1 MQKSALISP
10 IVEADVSEE
19 VIKKVERFL
28 RKVTP
33 LVEKE
38 LQENFPLYQ
47 SNCCF
52 RQDSDVMLGSSFIN
66 VTLDWFILFSKWR
79 RKVRRR
85 WKFLL

>member
-10 IVEADVSEE
+10 IVEADISEE

-47 SNCCF
+47 RSYDF
-52 RQDSDVMLGSSFIN
+52 KKVLVVMLENSFIN
-66 VTLDWFILFSKWR
+66 VILD
-79 RKVRRR
+79 
-85 WKFLL
+85 

>member
-10 IVEADVSEE
+10 IVEADISEE

-47 SNCCF
+47 RS
-52 RQDSDVMLGSSFIN
+52 SDFKKVSVVMLENSFIN
-66 VTLDWFILFSKWR
+66 VILD
-79 RKVRRR
+79 
-85 WKFLL
+85 

>member
-47 SNCCF
+47 RF
-52 RQDSDVMLGSSFIN
+52 GRDAGEQFYKRDSRLVH
-66 VTLDWFILFSKWR
+66 TL
-79 RKVRRR
+79 
-85 WKFLL
+85 

>member
-47 SNCCF
+47 SSYGF
-52 RQDSDVMLGSSFIN
+52 MKGSVVMLESSFIN
-66 VTLDWFILFSKWR
+66 VILD
-79 RKVRRR
+79 
-85 WKFLL
+85 

>member
-47 SNCCF
+47 SNYCF
-52 RQDSDVMLGSSFIN
+52 MKGLVVMLESSFIN
-66 VTLDWFILFSKWR
+66 VILD
-79 RKVRRR
+79 
-85 WKFLL
+85 

>member
-38 LQENFPLYQ
+38 LQENLPLYQ
-47 SNCCF
+47 SSF
-52 RQDSDVMLGSSFIN
+52 GSMKGSVVMLENNFIN
-66 VTLDWFILFSKWR
+66 VILD
-79 RKVRRR
+79 
-85 WKFLL
+85 

>member
-10 IVEADVSEE
+10 IVEADISEE

-47 SNCCF
+47 RSYDF
-52 RQDSDVMLGSSFIN
+52 KKVSVVMLENSFIN
-66 VTLDWFILFSKWR
+66 VILD
-79 RKVRRR
+79 
-85 WKFLL
+85 

>member
-19 VIKKVERFL
+19 VLKKVERFL

-38 LQENFPLYQ
+38 LQENLPLYQ
-47 SNCCF
+47 RSCGLIKA
-52 RQDSDVMLGSSFIN
+52 SVVMLENSFIN
-66 VTLDWFILFSKWR
+66 EILD
-79 RKVRRR
+79 
-85 WKFLL
+85 